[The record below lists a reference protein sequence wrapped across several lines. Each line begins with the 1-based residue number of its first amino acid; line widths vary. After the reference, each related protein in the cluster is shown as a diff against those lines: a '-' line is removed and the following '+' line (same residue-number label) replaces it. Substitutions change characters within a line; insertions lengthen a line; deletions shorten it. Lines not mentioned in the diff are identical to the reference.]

1 MRICLVY
8 DCLFPWTV
16 GGAERWTRNVGEAL
30 AAEGHEITYLTRLQW
45 EAGEEPE
52 IPGIRVIAVSKA
64 EELYGPDGNRTIGQA
79 LRFGRG
85 VARHLAANRGA
96 YDVVHVSASPF
107 FGLAATG
114 LVRRVGRYRVAA
126 DWHEVWSDHYWTE
139 YLGGAKGRVAAFV
152 QRACARIP
160 QQAFCFSAM
169 HAQRLRAIG
178 LRNEPTVLR
187 GEWAGSLERPAP
199 RPAEPLVVF
208 AGRMIP
214 EKHAPAVV
222 PAVVAAR
229 ERIPGLRAVIFG
241 AGPELA
247 DVRAEV
253 ARLDAGAFVETP
265 GFADEAVVQET
276 LARATCLLLPS
287 TREGYGMVVIE
298 AAAQGVPT
306 VLVAAEDNAATEH
319 IEEGVNGFVAPDLSP
334 ATLAAAVVAAHEGGP
349 ALREVTADWFA
360 EHAEELSVAASLRRV
375 IAAYGSNAR

>member
-30 AAEGHEITYLTRLQW
+30 AAAGHDVTYLTRLQW
-45 EAGEEPE
+45 EPGEEPD
-52 IPGIRVIAVSKA
+52 IPGIRVVAVAKA

-85 VARHLAANRGA
+85 VARHLLAHRGA

-114 LVRRVGRYRVAA
+114 LVRRLGRYRVAA
-126 DWHEVWSDHYWTE
+126 DWHEVWSDGYWAE
-139 YLGGAKGRVAAFV
+139 YLGGLKGRVAAAV
-152 QRACARIP
+152 QRACAHIP
-160 QQAFCFSAM
+160 QQAFCFSAL
-169 HAQRLRAIG
+169 HARRLRELG
-178 LRNEPTVLR
+178 LRGEPTILR
-187 GEWAGSLERPAP
+187 GEWAGALERPQP

-222 PAVVAAR
+222 PAIVAAR
-229 ERIPGLRAVIFG
+229 EQIPDLRAVIFG
-241 AGPELA
+241 AGPELD
-247 DVRAEV
+247 DVRAEI

-265 GFADEAVVQET
+265 GFVDEDVVQDT

-298 AAAQGVPT
+298 AAAKGVPT

-334 ATLAAAVVAAHEGGP
+334 AALAAAVVAAHAGGP
-349 ALREVTADWFA
+349 ELRDATADWFA
-360 EHAEELSVAASLRRV
+360 RHAEELSVAASLRRV
-375 IAAYGSNAR
+375 IAAYGAG

>member
-30 AAEGHEITYLTRLQW
+30 VAEGHEVTYLTRLQW
-45 EAGEEPE
+45 APGEEPD
-52 IPGIRVIAVSKA
+52 IPGIRVIAVSPD
-64 EELYGPDGNRTIGQA
+64 EPLYGPDGNRTIGQA

-85 VARHLAANRGA
+85 VARHLLAHRGA

-114 LVRRVGRYRVAA
+114 LVRRIGRYRVAA
-126 DWHEVWSDHYWTE
+126 DWHEVWSDGYWME
-139 YLGGAKGRVAAFV
+139 YLGGPKGRVAAFV

-160 QQAFCFSAM
+160 QRAFCFSEL
-169 HAQRLRAIG
+169 HARRLRELG
-178 LRNEPTVLR
+178 LRGDPIVLR
-187 GEWAGSLERPAP
+187 GEWAGALERPEP
-199 RPAEPLVVF
+199 RAAEPLVVF

-222 PAVVAAR
+222 PAIVAAR
-229 ERIPGLRAVIFG
+229 ERIPDLRAVIFG
-241 AGPELA
+241 AGPELE
-247 DVRAEV
+247 DVRA
-253 ARLDAGAFVETP
+253 AITRHDAAGFVQTP
-265 GFADEAVVQET
+265 GFVDEDVVQDT

-298 AAAQGVPT
+298 AAAKGVPT

-319 IEEGVNGFVAPDLSP
+319 VEEGVNGFVAPDLSP
-334 ATLAAAVVAAHEGGP
+334 AALAAAIVAAHDGGAP
-349 ALREVTADWFA
+349 LREATADWFA
-360 EHAEELSVAASLRRV
+360 AHAEELSVASSLRRV
-375 IAAYGSNAR
+375 VAAYRSA

>member
-30 AAEGHEITYLTRLQW
+30 VAEGHQVTYLTRLQW
-45 EAGEEPE
+45 APGEEPA
-52 IPGIRVIAVSKA
+52 IPGIRVVAVSKA
-64 EELYGPDGNRTIGQA
+64 EALYGPDGNRTIGQA

-85 VARHLAANRGA
+85 VARHLLAHRGE

-114 LVRRVGRYRVAA
+114 LVRRIGRYRVAA
-126 DWHEVWSDHYWTE
+126 DWHEVWSDHYWVE
-139 YLGGAKGRVAAFV
+139 YLGGLKGRVAAFV

-160 QQAFCFSAM
+160 QRAFCFSDL
-169 HAQRLRAIG
+169 HARRLEELG
-178 LRNEPTVLR
+178 LRGDPTVLR
-187 GEWAGSLERPAP
+187 GEWAGALERPEP

-222 PAVVAAR
+222 DAVVAAR

-241 AGPELA
+241 EGPELE
-247 DVRAEV
+247 DVRAAI
-253 ARLDAGAFVETP
+253 ARHDAGAYVETP
-265 GFADEAVVQET
+265 GFVDEDVVQDT

-298 AAAQGVPT
+298 AAAKGVPT

-319 IEEGVNGFVAPDLSP
+319 IEDGVNGFVAPDLSP
-334 ATLAAAVVAAHEGGP
+334 EALAAAVVAAHDGGA
-349 ALREVTADWFA
+349 ALREATADWFA
-360 EHAEELSVAASLRRV
+360 SHAEELSVASSLRRV
-375 IAAYGSNAR
+375 AAAYEAS

>member
-30 AAEGHEITYLTRLQW
+30 VAEGHEVTYLTRLQW
-45 EAGEEPE
+45 APGEEPE
-52 IPGIRVIAVSKA
+52 IPGIRVIAVSPD
-64 EELYGPDGNRTIGQA
+64 EPLYGPDGNRTIGQA

-85 VARHLAANRGA
+85 VARHLLAHRGA

-114 LVRRVGRYRVAA
+114 LVRRIGRYRVAA
-126 DWHEVWSDHYWTE
+126 DWHEVWSDHYWVE
-139 YLGGAKGRVAAFV
+139 YLGGPKGRVAAFV

-160 QQAFCFSAM
+160 QRAFCFSAL
-169 HAQRLRAIG
+169 HARRLRELG
-178 LRNEPTVLR
+178 LRGDPIVLR
-187 GEWAGSLERPAP
+187 GEWAGALERPEP

-222 PAVVAAR
+222 DAVVAAR
-229 ERIPGLRAVIFG
+229 ERIPDLRAVIFG
-241 AGPELA
+241 AGPELE
-247 DVRAEV
+247 DVRAAI
-253 ARLDAGAFVETP
+253 ARHDAAGFVETP
-265 GFADEAVVQET
+265 GFVEEDVVQDT

-298 AAAQGVPT
+298 AAAKGVPT

-319 IEEGVNGFVAPDLSP
+319 IDEGVNGFVAPDLSP
-334 ATLAAAVVAAHEGGP
+334 AALAAAVVAAHDGGAP
-349 ALREVTADWFA
+349 LREATADWFA
-360 EHAEELSVAASLRRV
+360 AHADELSVAASLRRV
-375 IAAYGSNAR
+375 VAAYGSA

>member
-30 AAEGHEITYLTRLQW
+30 VAEGHEVTYLTRLQW
-45 EAGEEPE
+45 APGEEPD
-52 IPGIRVIAVSKA
+52 IPGIRVVAVSPD
-64 EELYGPDGNRTIGQA
+64 EPLYGPDGNRTIGQA

-85 VARHLAANRGA
+85 VARHLLAHRGA

-114 LVRRVGRYRVAA
+114 LARRIGRYRVAA
-126 DWHEVWSDHYWTE
+126 DWHEVWSDHYWAE
-139 YLGGAKGRVAAFV
+139 YLGGPKGRVAAFV

-160 QQAFCFSAM
+160 QRAFCFSRM
-169 HAQRLRAIG
+169 HARRLRELG
-178 LRNEPTVLR
+178 LRGDPVVLR
-187 GEWAGSLERPAP
+187 GEWAGALERPVP

-222 PAVVAAR
+222 DAVVAAR
-229 ERIPGLRAVIFG
+229 ERIPDLRAVIFG
-241 AGPELA
+241 AGPELE
-247 DVRAEV
+247 DVRAAI
-253 ARLDAGAFVETP
+253 ARHDAAGFVETP
-265 GFADEAVVQET
+265 GFVEEDVVQDT

-298 AAAQGVPT
+298 AAAKGVPT

-319 IEEGVNGFVAPDLSP
+319 IAEGVNGFVAPDLSP
-334 ATLAAAVVAAHEGGP
+334 AALAAAVVAAHDGGAP
-349 ALREVTADWFA
+349 LREATADWFA
-360 EHAEELSVAASLRRV
+360 AHAEELSVAASLRRV
-375 IAAYGSNAR
+375 VAAYRSA